1 MGYEQASENLMPIE
15 FTGFPEEALRFL
27 RQLKLHNDRDWFRER
42 KDSYIKHVEEPMKAL
57 VLAAA
62 EGCRAKGVPLHA
74 KEKNPVMR
82 VYRDIRFSK
91 NKLPYKTHVAAELK
105 SSFGDSDCML
115 YIHISPEESLLAA
128 GVWQP
133 ERPLLNAW
141 REAIVKEPRVFDR
154 FAQRLELK
162 TEYSLSTMP
171 RGFQNYARESFGPWL
186 KLTSFVV
193 SKTVA
198 KSEITSPDLVQSVV
212 DFAVGVKPL
221 LEFGWHVEQTY
232 AHLFQKPVLTGY

>member
-1 MGYEQASENLMPIE
+1 MPLE
-15 FTGFPEEALRFL
+15 FTGFPEEGLRFL

-42 KDSYIKHVEEPMKAL
+42 KSSYVQHVEEPMKAL

-141 REAIVKEPRVFDR
+141 REAIVKEPRLFEK
-154 FAQRLELK
+154 FAQRDRTKNGALLIDDAARFSELCRRVVW
-162 TEYSLSTMP
+162 TVVETDVF
-171 RGFQNYARESFGPWL
+171 RCL
-186 KLTSFVV
+186 KD
-193 SKTVA
+193 
-198 KSEITSPDLVQSVV
+198 P
-212 DFAVGVKPL
+212 
-221 LEFGWHVEQTY
+221 
-232 AHLFQKPVLTGY
+232 